1 MPPETDNLRLQE
13 LFQDDQHDR
22 EKVYDTAE
30 ALAELK
36 GRDRDRIKRLYV
48 MMELDEIKTKN
59 DLYYGAVILQHGE
72 NAADFLTAH
81 RMAAIAAIL
90 GHRTARWLMAASFDR
105 FLMSVGHGQIYGTQ
119 FEFNQEDRRYQLKLP
134 VQDAVMVTFEKEFL
148 GIPPVNERLKALNER
163 IQAS

>member
-13 LFQDDQHDR
+13 LFQEDQHDR

-30 ALAELK
+30 ALSALRQ
-36 GRDRDRIKRLYV
+36 RDRDRIKRIYV
-48 MMELDEIKTKN
+48 MLELDEIKTKN
-59 DLYYGAVILQHGE
+59 DLYYASVILQHGE
-72 NAADFLTAH
+72 TAADFLSAH
-81 RMAAIAAIL
+81 RLAAIAAIL
-90 GHRTARWLMAASFDR
+90 GHRTSRWLMAASFDR

-119 FEFNQEDRRYQLKLP
+119 FEFNQEDRCYQLKLP
-134 VQDAVMVTFEKEFL
+134 VQDAVMLAFEKEFL